1 MKRPYVI
8 INCASSSD
16 GKIATVSRKQT
27 KISSAEDM
35 RRVHRLRSS
44 ADAILVGIGTILA
57 DDPHLTVKKKHLKN
71 VKRMKNPLRI
81 VLDSKGRIPS
91 GARVLDGKAE
101 TLVVLAKKPKK
112 EIKNAEIILCGKKG
126 KIYLKKLMSIL
137 NRKGVKKLLVEGGGE
152 VIWSFLKE
160 KLADEL
166 KIFVG
171 NVVIGGRRA
180 PTIADGHGAKS
191 IDEVINLKLK
201 NVRKLGGG
209 VLLEYLVLK

>member
-1 MKRPYVI
+1 
-8 INCASSSD
+8 
-16 GKIATVSRKQT
+16 
-27 KISSAEDM
+27 M

-57 DDPHLTVKKKHLKN
+57 DDPHLTVKKEHLKN
-71 VKRMKNPLRI
+71 VKKIRNPLRV

-101 TLVVLAKKPKK
+101 TLVVLAKKPKR
-112 EIKNAEIILCGKKG
+112 EIKNAEVILCGKNER
-126 KIYLKKLMSIL
+126 IDLKRLMKVLSG
-137 NRKGVKKLLVEGGGE
+137 KGVKKVLVEGGGE
-152 VIWSFLKE
+152 VIYSFLKE

-180 PTIADGHGAKS
+180 PTIADGEGARS

-201 NVRKLGGG
+201 KVRKLGGG